1 LSAYIAVDIGAES
14 GRVVVGEIHDDTI
27 RCHEVHRFSTGAVQ
41 LPGELCWDVL
51 RIFAEIKDGLR
62 AAIRFRPDAAGSVSV
77 DTWGIDFALLDRDG
91 ALLSNPVS
99 YRDPRNTGMMEEVIE
114 RCGRW
119 NIFQQSG
126 GIQFLSINTLNQLYS
141 MVRKKS
147 TLLDVAATFLMI
159 PDLFHYWLSG
169 ERGVEFTNATT
180 TQFYDATRGAW
191 SLELLKELDIPA
203 GMLPQVIPSGTV
215 LGPLRGPVADDVGA
229 QKMRVV
235 AGATHDTASAVVAIP
250 AGDDACWI
258 SSGTWSLVGAF
269 SDRAFVTPEAMSWN
283 ISNYGGFGGGFVPWR
298 NVMGLW
304 LIQECRRAW
313 LKEDADLSYAAI
325 ADMAEEA
332 PPFRAVIDPDHP
344 SFLAPSNM
352 PAAIQAF
359 CRDTGQPV
367 PETKAEIARTAMEG
381 LALRYRWTIEGLR
394 SLRGR
399 DFSAVHVVG
408 GGSRNASL
416 CRLTAD
422 ATGLSVVAGPEEA
435 AAMGNVAVQ
444 AIATGAVVDA
454 NEARQLVIR
463 SVSTVTY
470 EPRRSQGWDDAYE
483 RFCSLVARPAPE
495 ETA

>member
-14 GRVVVGEIHDDTI
+14 GRIVVGEIGDDTI
-27 RCHEVHRFSTGAVQ
+27 RCHEVHRFATGVVQ
-41 LPGELCWDVL
+41 LPGALCWDVL
-51 RIFAEIKDGLR
+51 RIFAEVKDGLR
-62 AAIRFRPDAAGSVSV
+62 AAVRFRANGVDSVSV
-77 DTWGIDFALLDRDG
+77 DTWGVDFGLLDRDG
-91 ALLSNPVS
+91 ELLSNPLS
-99 YRDPRNTGMMEEVIE
+99 YRDPRNNGMMEEVIE

-119 NIFQQSG
+119 NIFRQSG
-126 GIQFLSINTLNQLYS
+126 GIQFLSINTLYQLYA
-141 MVRKKS
+141 MVKRRS
-147 TLLDVAATFLMI
+147 ALLDVAATFLMM

-191 SLELLKELDIPA
+191 SLELLEQLDIPVA
-203 GMLPQVIPSGTV
+203 MLPQVIPSGTV
-215 LGPLRGPVADDVGA
+215 LGPLRGPLVEDVGT
-229 QKMRVV
+229 QKLKVV

-269 SDRAFVTPEAMSWN
+269 SDRAFVTPEAMRWN
-283 ISNYGGFGGGFVPWR
+283 ISNYGCYGGTFVPWR

-313 LKEDADLSYAAI
+313 LKDDAELSYGSI
-325 ADMAEEA
+325 ADMAEKA
-332 PPFRAVIDPDHP
+332 SPFRSVIDPDHS
-344 SFLAPSNM
+344 SFLAPPDM

-359 CRDTGQPV
+359 CRDTGQHV
-367 PETKAEIARTAMEG
+367 PETKAEIARAALEG
-381 LALRYRWTIEGLR
+381 LALRYRWTIDGLR

-399 DFSAVHVVG
+399 DFNAVHVVG
-408 GGSRNASL
+408 GGSRNAVL

-422 ATGLSVVAGPEEA
+422 ATGLPVVAGPEEA
-435 AAMGNVAVQ
+435 TAMGNVAVQ
-444 AIATGAVVDA
+444 AMATGAVADA

-470 EPRRSQGWDDAYE
+470 EPRPSQGWDDAYY
-483 RFCSLVARPAPE
+483 RFRGLVERPASE
-495 ETA
+495 EAS